1 MGGKWKQLRSAAE
14 EAKGHGIRM
23 QRKLMLYWVSI
34 ILVVFALLLLLL
46 SISGVFS
53 SSRRKLSELLA
64 NQEYNAYSRLSGQM
78 DGLNAQGVALSET
91 ISSVLSGTL
100 REHGAVFEDLNDNGA
115 LITEVEEALY
125 APLYSALRSSDCN
138 GVFVLLNATVN
149 TKLEHAENSRM
160 GLYLR
165 YAELDRTGSANQH
178 LVCYRGVSEVAR
190 KQQVQLH
197 NRWNLEFDT
206 TILPGYEALM
216 KTPVSRLAD
225 AGAWT
230 GRVRMK
236 DIWEDALLLYL
247 PVLDWDGTVI
257 GLCGAELSGLYF
269 RLSYP
274 CVDSEYGSMVTLIA
288 PIEGDRLLMDR
299 AMLGDTTGMRLAPR
313 GVLTVKEGD
322 YYNTYSSGGERYIG
336 LHRLLN
342 CTTVDGHTLAVVTL
356 VPESGYRSI
365 TASQQLIWVT
375 VSAVFLLAA
384 LAAALL
390 LSRHFSQPIVKS
402 LKLLQQEDTALTGHS
417 SGISEI
423 DELVEFLSRQPQ
435 TKFSPETLPPEIREL
450 IDSFTQRASTLTGTE
465 RVVLGHYISGSAIR
479 DIPELMCISASTA
492 KVHNRNIYRK
502 LGVNSYD
509 ELKAYI
515 DILQRCGQVGVLLE
529 PKAD

>member
-1 MGGKWKQLRSAAE
+1 MGGNLKQLRRAAGA
-14 EAKGHGIRM
+14 AKGHGIRM
-23 QRKLMLYWVSI
+23 QRKLMLYWASI

-46 SISGVFS
+46 SVSGVFS
-53 SSRRKLSELLA
+53 SSRWKLSELLA

-100 REHGAVFEDLNDNGA
+100 REHGAAFDDLNDNGV
-115 LITEVEEALY
+115 LITEVEENLY

-138 GVFVLLNATVN
+138 GTFVLLNATVN
-149 TKLEHAENSRM
+149 TKLEHAESSRM

-178 LVCYRGVSEVAR
+178 LVCYRGASEVAR
-190 KQQVQLH
+190 QQQVQLH

-206 TILPGYEALM
+206 TILPGYEAMM

-299 AMLGDTTGMRLAPR
+299 AMLGDTTGMRLDPR

-342 CTTVDGHTLAVVTL
+342 CTTVDGHALAVVTL

-365 TASQQLIWVT
+365 SASQQLIWVT
-375 VSAVFLLAA
+375 VSAGFLLAA
-384 LAAALL
+384 LAAALF

-423 DELVEFLSRQPQ
+423 DELVAFLQSKAGQTQPGD
-435 TKFSPETLPPEIREL
+435 ELPPKIEALFSDFIRRVEQLTPAERTILQYYIEGYKVEEI
-450 IDSFTQRASTLTGTE
+450 AE
-465 RVVLGHYISGSAIR
+465 RIVISVN
-479 DIPELMCISASTA
+479 TA
-492 KVHNRNIYRK
+492 RKHNTNINRK
-502 LGVNSYD
+502 LGITNRE
-509 ELKAYI
+509 ELMLYI
-515 DILQRCGQVGVLLE
+515 DLFRRCGRLE
-529 PKAD
+529 QITYHI